1 MSRFTRFAAIDWSGA
16 AGPRQKGIALAVC
29 EAGREAPTLVRP
41 GPLWSRQE
49 VLDWMLALE
58 GDWLVG
64 LDLSPSLAFAD
75 CGAFF
80 PGWDRSPADVR
91 GLWALVEEIAGEEPH
106 LGANRFVD
114 HADASRYFRR
124 HGGRCGDLFPP
135 GAGRFRVVEDAS
147 REQGLCNPYSNFNLV
162 GAAQVGK
169 SSLTGMRLF
178 HRIDGKLPIWPFD
191 FAQDRPCDP
200 VPERGPVVVE
210 IYTSIAATAA
220 GLPRGRT
227 KIRDGETL
235 DRALAVLGSRP
246 HVPLARYDDH
256 ATDAILAAAWLR
268 AVAHDPDLWAPAALT
283 PDLARTEGWTFGVR

>member
-1 MSRFTRFAAIDWSGA
+1 M
-16 AGPRQKGIALAVC
+16 
-29 EAGREAPTLVRP
+29 
-41 GPLWSRQE
+41 
-49 VLDWMLALE
+49 LDWMLALK

-75 CGAFF
+75 RGAYF
-80 PGWDRSPADVR
+80 PGWERSPADAR
-91 GLWALVEEIAGEEPH
+91 GLWALVEEIAHDEPH

-114 HADASRYFRR
+114 HPEASRHFRR

-147 REQGLCNPYSNFNLV
+147 REQRLCNPYSNFNLV

-178 HRIDGKLPIWPFD
+178 HRIDGKLPIWPY
-191 FAQDRPCDP
+191 DP
-200 VPERGPVVVE
+200 VPSGGPVVVE

-227 KIRDGETL
+227 KIRDPDTL
-235 DRALAVLGSRP
+235 DRALVALGSRK
-246 HVPLARYDDH
+246 HAPLARYDDH

-268 AVAHDPDLWAPAALT
+268 AVARDPELWSPSGLT
-283 PDLARTEGWTFGVR
+283 PGLARTEGWTFGVR

>member
-1 MSRFTRFAAIDWSGA
+1 MGFDRFAAIDWSGA
-16 AGPRQKGIALAVC
+16 AGSRQKGIAVATC
-29 EAGREAPTLVRP
+29 RAGTTAPVLERP
-41 GPLWSRQE
+41 GHVWSRTE
-49 VLDWMLALE
+49 VLDWMLGLK

-75 CGAFF
+75 AGAFF

-91 GLWALVEEIAGEEPH
+91 GLWALVEEISAGEPN
-106 LGANRFVD
+106 LGANSFVD
-114 HADASRYFRR
+114 HPEASRHFRR

-135 GAGRFRVVEDAS
+135 GAGRFREVEDTS
-147 REQGLCNPYSNFNLV
+147 RDQGLCNPYSNFNLV

-178 HRIDGKLPIWPFD
+178 HRIDGKLPVWPY
-191 FAQDRPCDP
+191 DP
-200 VPERGPVVVE
+200 LPERGPVVVE

-227 KIRDGETL
+227 KIREGATL
-235 DRALAVLGSRP
+235 DRSLAALGSAP
-246 HVPLARYDDH
+246 HRPLARYDDH

-268 AVAHDPDLWAPAALT
+268 AVAHDSALWHPERLT
-283 PDLARTEGWTFGVR
+283 PELAHTEGWTFGVR

>member
-1 MSRFTRFAAIDWSGA
+1 VSRFTHFAAIDWSGA
-16 AGPRQKGIALAVC
+16 AGARQKGIAVATC
-29 EAGREAPTLVRP
+29 EAGKDAPALVRP
-41 GPLWSRQE
+41 GHIWSRQE

-58 GDWLVG
+58 GGWLVG

-75 CGAFF
+75 KGAFF
-80 PGWDRSPADVR
+80 PGWERSPADVR
-91 GLWALVEEIAGEEPH
+91 ELWALVEEIAGNEPH

-114 HADASRYFRR
+114 HPEASRHFRR

-191 FAQDRPCDP
+191 P
-200 VPERGPVVVE
+200 VPEHGPVVVE

-235 DRALAVLGSRP
+235 DRALAALGSRE
-246 HVPLARYDDH
+246 HLTLARYDDH

-268 AVAHDPDLWAPAALT
+268 AVAHDPALWSPTTLT
-283 PDLARTEGWTFGVR
+283 PEFARAEGWTFGVR

>member
-1 MSRFTRFAAIDWSGA
+1 MAIAPDGFTRFAAIDWSGA
-16 AGPRQKGIALAVC
+16 AGARQKGIAVAAV
-29 EAGREAPTLVRP
+29 EAGRGAPALVRP
-41 GPLWSRQE
+41 GHIWSRQE

-58 GDWLVG
+58 SDWLVG

-80 PGWDRSPADVR
+80 PGWDRSPLDAR
-91 GLWALVEEIAGEEPH
+91 ALWALVEEITHDEPH
-106 LGANRFVD
+106 LGANSFVD
-114 HADASRYFRR
+114 HSEASRHFRR

-135 GAGRFRVVEDAS
+135 GAGRFRVVEDIS
-147 REQGLCNPYSNFNLV
+147 RDQGLCNPYSNFNLV

-178 HRIDGKLPIWPFD
+178 HRIDGRLPIWPYD
-191 FAQDRPCDP
+191 S

-227 KIRDGETL
+227 KIRDPETL
-235 DRALAVLGSRP
+235 DRALGALGSRP
-246 HVPLARYDDH
+246 HTPLVRYDDH
-256 ATDAILAAAWLR
+256 ATDAIIAAAWLR
-268 AVAHDPDLWAPAALT
+268 AVAHDPAYWRPKQLT
-283 PDLARTEGWTFGVR
+283 PELARTEGWTFGVR

>member
-1 MSRFTRFAAIDWSGA
+1 MRFSRFAAIDWSGA
-16 AGPRQKGIALAVC
+16 AGPRQKGIAIATC
-29 EAGREAPTLVRP
+29 RAGRAAPVLARP
-41 GPLWSRQE
+41 GHVWSRAE
-49 VLDWMLALE
+49 VLDWMLGLK

-75 CGAFF
+75 KGDFF

-91 GLWALVEEIAGEEPH
+91 GLWALIEEISAGEPN
-106 LGANRFVD
+106 LGANSFVD
-114 HADASRYFRR
+114 HPEASRHFRR

-147 REQGLCNPYSNFNLV
+147 RAQGLCNPYSNFNLV

-178 HRIDGKLPIWPFD
+178 HRIDGTLPVWPY
-191 FAQDRPCDP
+191 DP

-210 IYTSIAATAA
+210 IYTSIAAAAA

-235 DRALAVLGSRP
+235 DRALAALSS
-246 HVPLARYDDH
+246 HKHTALARYDDH
-256 ATDAILAAAWLR
+256 ATDAIVTAAWLR
-268 AVAHDPDLWAPAALT
+268 AVADDSALWHPTLLT
-283 PDLARTEGWTFGVR
+283 PELARTEGWTFGVR